1 MALIWEVFSTFFM
14 IGLVSFGGGYAMI
27 TLIQDE
33 VVGRHG
39 WMTLQEFTDVI
50 AVAGMSP
57 GPIATNTAVFIGYAE
72 FGLAGAAIA
81 ALGMSL
87 PSLLIILVLGVVFYK
102 VQKSHVV
109 KSAFYGL
116 RAIITGLI
124 IYAAIL
130 FAGSSNLYANLSWH
144 TLSLV
149 LVFAVSLLAL
159 IRFRVHPVYVI
170 LGSGLVGVVL
180 YS

>member
-1 MALIWEVFSTFFM
+1 MYLELFVTFFM

-39 WMTLQEFTDVI
+39 WMTIQEFTDVI

-57 GPIATNTAVFIGYAE
+57 GPIATNTAVFIGFAE
-72 FGLAGAAIA
+72 FGFLGAVIA

-87 PSLLIILVLGVVFYK
+87 PSLIIILILGTIFYR
-102 VQKSHVV
+102 VQNSHIV

-130 FAGSSNLYANLSWH
+130 FASSSKLYAELSWH
-144 TLSLV
+144 T
-149 LVFAVSLLAL
+149 VSLLIIFITSLIAL

-170 LGSGLVGVVL
+170 LGSGLVGVAF